1 MCIGFFNGEKMGV
14 LEFIIAVLT
23 IISVVV
29 GGLVAI
35 WKIMNGVDSTML
47 NLNNSVDR
55 LNEHLEEVKLDQKEI
70 REKVFEHTVEIE
82 KHDIRLKTI
91 EEKVK

>member
-1 MCIGFFNGEKMGV
+1 MGI

-35 WKIMNGVDSTML
+35 WKIMNGVDNTML

-55 LNEHLEEVKLDQKEI
+55 LNEHLVEVKLDQKEI
-70 REKVFEHTVEIE
+70 REKVFENTVEIE

>member
-1 MCIGFFNGEKMGV
+1 MSVE
-14 LEFIIAVLT
+14 IIAALLGIV
-23 IISVVV
+23 SVVL
-29 GGLVAI
+29 GGVVAV
-35 WKIMNGVDSTML
+35 WKIMNGVDNTML

-55 LNEHLEEVKLDQKEI
+55 LNEHLDVVKLDQKEI

-82 KHDIRLKTI
+82 KHDMRLKTI

>member
-1 MCIGFFNGEKMGV
+1 MGV